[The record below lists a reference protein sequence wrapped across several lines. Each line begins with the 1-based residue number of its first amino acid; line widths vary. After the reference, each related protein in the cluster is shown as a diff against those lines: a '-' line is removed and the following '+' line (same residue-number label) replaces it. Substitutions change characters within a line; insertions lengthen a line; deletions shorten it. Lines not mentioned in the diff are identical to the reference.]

1 MQEILDA
8 CCGIDVHQKS
18 LTACIMTSY
27 GKKMVKE
34 IRTFSTFTDDIQALA
49 AWLKKHGIICVAIE
63 STGVLWK
70 PVFNILTEA
79 NLDLMLVNAR
89 HVKNVPGRK
98 TDVKDSEWLCKLLK
112 NGLLQRNFIP
122 PEDMRNL
129 RDLTRYRSKLIAA
142 IASEKN
148 RIIKTLETA
157 NIKLSSVLSD
167 VFGKTG
173 SQIIEDIARGKTD
186 PKKLVKHIVGPIK
199 NKTEDFMR
207 ALTGRVTS
215 HHRFMIQQSLNHIYE
230 LGKIIEK
237 INQETDTITS
247 KYTQEFE
254 LLQTVPGV
262 SDTIAAAVI
271 GEIGVDMSQFPS
283 DQHISSW
290 AGLSPGSYESA
301 GKKKAPGSYQEREI

>member
-1 MQEILDA
+1 M
-8 CCGIDVHQKS
+8 
-18 LTACIMTSY
+18 
-27 GKKMVKE
+27 
-34 IRTFSTFTDDIQALA
+34 
-49 AWLKKHGIICVAIE
+49 
-63 STGVLWK
+63 
-70 PVFNILTEA
+70 
-79 NLDLMLVNAR
+79 
-89 HVKNVPGRK
+89 
-98 TDVKDSEWLCKLLK
+98 
-112 NGLLQRNFIP
+112 
-122 PEDMRNL
+122 
-129 RDLTRYRSKLIAA
+129 
-142 IASEKN
+142 
-148 RIIKTLETA
+148 
-157 NIKLSSVLSD
+157 
-167 VFGKTG
+167 FGKTG

-207 ALTGRVTS
+207 AFTGRVTS
-215 HHRFMIQQSLNHIYE
+215 HHCFMIQQSLNHIYE

-301 GKKKAPGSYQEREI
+301 GKKKLPDLTRSEKFKGNARTSCLGCNANERNILGSQISSNGIPNE